1 MKKIKV
7 GITGG
12 IGSGKSIF
20 CKIAESK
27 GYPVIVADD
36 IAKDLLSNDNEIK
49 KQIIEEFG
57 KEAYINDEP
66 NKKFLADNV
75 FNQPEKLVKI
85 NSIIHPK
92 TLQIIEERM
101 NELLKTN
108 NIVFVESA
116 IIVEI
121 GIEEMFDYLVLITAD
136 EQKRIER
143 VQKRSSLNTEEIK
156 KRIDSQLTDD
166 TKKQFADFTIENN
179 GSEEEFKDK
188 CEFIISLLNSLSLI

>member
-1 MKKIKV
+1 MKKIKI

-36 IAKDLLSNDNEIK
+36 VAKKLLGENEEIK
-49 KQIIEEFG
+49 KQIVEAFG
-57 KEAYINDEP
+57 SEAYINDEP

-75 FNQPEKLVKI
+75 FSKPDKLVQI

-92 TLQIIEERM
+92 TLQIIEELM
-101 NELLKTN
+101 NEYLKTN
-108 NIVFVESA
+108 NLVFVESA

-121 GIEEMFDYLVLITAD
+121 GIEEMFDYIVLITSED
-136 EQKRIER
+136 QKRIER
-143 VQKRSSLNTEEIK
+143 VQKRSSLTSEEIQ
-156 KRIDSQLTDD
+156 KRIDSQLKDES
-166 TKKQFADFTIENN
+166 KKQFADFTIDNN
-179 GSEEEFKDK
+179 STEEKFIEK
-188 CEFIISLLNSLSLI
+188 CEFIITLLKTLTI